1 MSSSGADGG
10 LISGGRA
17 INGQPT
23 PSNLASGGGG
33 ALFRRRCFRWRMSG
47 CGFFRRSTIRKSL
60 RSFANSPSDY
70 RSRFRKTWLFQI
82 VDLLCVCAPPPPSWP
97 CGPAP
102 ALSAPAG
109 VGGVSSC
116 GCQRPTLA
124 ACVLARRGSRR
135 RAVCQSVVSP
145 DGLRG
150 VRRRRGGVGWGTLS
164 PARLPPLRG
173 HPAPPPWQGVGTL
186 HPPRR
191 SARGAGATAGEGGYD
206 KGGACAPPC
215 FSFLSMRQL

>member
-1 MSSSGADGG
+1 MSGCGADGG

-33 ALFRRRCFRWRMSG
+33 ALLRQRCFRWRMSG

-116 GCQRPTLA
+116 GRQRPTLA
-124 ACVLARRGSRR
+124 ACALARRSGRR
-135 RAVCQSVVSP
+135 SVT
-145 DGLRG
+145 
-150 VRRRRGGVGWGTLS
+150 GG
-164 PARLPPLRG
+164 
-173 HPAPPPWQGVGTL
+173 
-186 HPPRR
+186 R
-191 SARGAGATAGEGGYD
+191 SARRAAVPRALPSRAARPLGSSLCPPRPRAGALCLPAPRLLLLRWGYRPVSSRVW
-206 KGGACAPPC
+206 GCSASFRAPFAPLIPALALA
-215 FSFLSMRQL
+215 F